1 MKQTK
6 LLIRVRKEKLCL
18 FLSAIIPIIVRSIPE
33 AIFPY
38 PIGFDTPL
46 YFVMG
51 KEWIKRPLPFPLFV
65 SLLGVLY
72 FIGVDLVLAMKF
84 IPTLVYGLLGIAS
97 FMFAK
102 NYLAWGAF
110 DSLLASLSL
119 SLSIAMLR
127 MSWDMHKLTLGIALM
142 LLSYSFSRTRENL
155 KGRILFFIL
164 SMLAIISHELITV
177 TYLLTLVFLAMR
189 RNENRFLALTVLVM
203 GALCFFGA
211 WYGNRLEKTFE
222 WIPVMFKSAP
232 FSSITYELH
241 TNGVL
246 ILKLYLLTLPASII
260 GLFRDDAV
268 TIWLA
273 FNLLGSTATIIS
285 PSFLLGGVLPWRYIL
300 LLTVPLSVYAARGAI
315 ILGEKIGFGRKD
327 LWALIIIFLVNFP
340 SFSFLT
346 TGALTTY
353 RCKGIMPEHMAQSSI
368 PLHDI
373 EPTISLSRRV
383 KEGVLLVHGDFI
395 GWAKYYASVKVIGFG
410 GTYGVAPTLD
420 QALNLA
426 KNESKIYLLFWYD
439 EAVEKFGFK
448 VLAMEGN
455 LKLYEYTRLEEK

>member
-6 LLIRVRKEKLCL
+6 LLIRLRKEKLCL

-65 SLLGVLY
+65 SLLGALY

-84 IPTLVYGLLGIAS
+84 IPTLVYGLLGVAS

-142 LLSYSFSRTRENL
+142 LLSCSFLRTGDNL
-155 KGRILFFIL
+155 KGKILFFIL

-177 TYLLTLVFLAMR
+177 TYLLTMTIFIIR
-189 RNENRFLALTVLVM
+189 RGENRISALAVLLIGASCFL
-203 GALCFFGA
+203 GA
-211 WYGNRLEKTFE
+211 WYGRNPEMVFG
-222 WIPVMFKSAP
+222 WIPIIFSSTP
-232 FSSITYELH
+232 FSNVTYELH
-241 TNGVL
+241 ENALL

-260 GLFRDDAV
+260 GFFKDDAITV
-268 TIWLA
+268 WFA
-273 FNLLGSTATIIS
+273 FYLLGSLSTIFS
-285 PSFLLGGVLPWRYIL
+285 PTFLLGGVLPWRYIL
-300 LLTVPLSVYAARGAI
+300 LLA
-315 ILGEKIGFGRKD
+315 
-327 LWALIIIFLVNFP
+327 
-340 SFSFLT
+340 
-346 TGALTTY
+346 
-353 RCKGIMPEHMAQSSI
+353 
-368 PLHDI
+368 
-373 EPTISLSRRV
+373 
-383 KEGVLLVHGDFI
+383 
-395 GWAKYYASVKVIGFG
+395 
-410 GTYGVAPTLD
+410 
-420 QALNLA
+420 
-426 KNESKIYLLFWYD
+426 
-439 EAVEKFGFK
+439 
-448 VLAMEGN
+448 
-455 LKLYEYTRLEEK
+455 